1 MIGLAPTNTAA
12 EGLRRSGFGH
22 GSTVH
27 LELFYLENGRHD
39 RAPAW
44 DRRTA
49 VIVDEAAMLDTNTYA
64 RMMRR
69 AAETGAKVIL
79 AGDDRQLSSVE
90 RGGMFTAL
98 KERHGSAVISK
109 VRRQEADWQ
118 RTASEDFS
126 EGRMAEGLRAYA
138 EHGHVHWS
146 AAIDESRTR
155 LLSDWDQDSREKPSI
170 NRFVYA
176 GTNAEVNQLN
186 REIRSI
192 RVNRKEVLDELE
204 VETVRG
210 KLMIGAGDRIQFHGN
225 DRKAGIYNGSLATI
239 ERIRGTSV
247 LARTDTGRIVA
258 FDTGS
263 FREFALGYAGTVYRG
278 QGKTQT
284 EVYALYDNA
293 FAWNAR
299 TAYVGLTRH
308 KSRVELYVSRDL
320 APDEIALGNRMARRF
335 RDEASLAWA
344 TRDEAQTRAKEK
356 EGKGRAESGVMA
368 PPPGRF
374 PREQAD
380 ALRKIDLAAYARD
393 VHGYAVNPHPSGNPN
408 RFVMERQGKDGK
420 TEKLEVRRAADGHW
434 TFRDPS
440 DPYKRGD
447 IFDLAVKQGATD
459 LAKAR
464 TDVTA
469 YSKGDV
475 GTAKPEKAPEAPQE
489 SKGLRRKYDKL
500 REEEAKAIEKEA
512 DSAQEK
518 KLTFTKDRDK
528 QTRLSKGEKSRDK
541 DSGEDKSLP
550 FTKDKGRDDDKSR

>member
-1 MIGLAPTNTAA
+1 
-12 EGLRRSGFGH
+12 
-22 GSTVH
+22 
-27 LELFYLENGRHD
+27 
-39 RAPAW
+39 
-44 DRRTA
+44 
-49 VIVDEAAMLDTNTYA
+49 
-64 RMMRR
+64 
-69 AAETGAKVIL
+69 
-79 AGDDRQLSSVE
+79 VE
-90 RGGMFTAL
+90 RGGMFTVL

-109 VRRQEADWQ
+109 VRRQETDWQ

-155 LLSDWDQDSREKPSI
+155 LLSDWDQDSREKPDI

-176 GTNAEVNQLN
+176 GTNAEVNQIN
-186 REIRSI
+186 QEIRSI
-192 RVNRKEVLDELE
+192 RVNRKEVKDELE

-247 LARTDTGRIVA
+247 LVRTDTNRILA

-320 APDEIALGNRMARRF
+320 APDEITLGNRMARRF
-335 RDEASLAWA
+335 RDDASLAWA
-344 TRDEAQTRAKEK
+344 TRDEVKTRVKEK
-356 EGKGRAESGVMA
+356 EGKGRAESGSA
-368 PPPGRF
+368 TLPADRF
-374 PREQAD
+374 PREEVE
-380 ALRKIDLAAYARD
+380 ALRRIDLAAYARD

-420 TEKLEVRRAADGHW
+420 TEQLLVRRAADGHW

-447 IFDLAVKQGATD
+447 IFDLAVKEGATGF
-459 LAKAR
+459 AKAR
-464 TDVTA
+464 TDVAA
-469 YSKGDV
+469 YSKGQ
-475 GTAKPEKAPEAPQE
+475 AKAPEPEKAPDLPRE
-489 SKGLRRKYDKL
+489 SQGLRRRYDIL
-500 REEEAKAIEKEA
+500 RDEQARAVEKET
-512 DSAQEK
+512 DEISEK
-518 KLTFTKDRDK
+518 KLTFVKDRGK
-528 QTRLSKGEKSRDK
+528 QTGLSKDRTSRD
-541 DSGEDKSLP
+541 DGRSDDKPLP
-550 FTKDKGRDDDKSR
+550 FVKDKGRDDDDRSR